1 MPFYTFRALVNWCC
15 ENTEITRSRNRKG
28 IFVAQKLAIFL
39 WIFGQSASNRGAQ
52 ERFHYLGETISR

>member
-39 WIFGQSASNRGAQ
+39 WICGQSASNRGA
-52 ERFHYLGETISR
+52 